1 MSEIRSTIQHNISVY
16 RKQAGL
22 TQGELAEKLHVK
34 KTSLASWEQGK
45 SLPDIDT
52 LFELCNILQVNIA
65 TISGFQP
72 PKPQHQLGGG
82 VQNAMNELFEAV
94 DSISEHSVK
103 VGHELAHSLSA
114 DETQLITDYRSLN
127 EQGQEYI
134 RQTMYMA
141 KQTHKKMP
149 DLSDLEKQA

>member
-1 MSEIRSTIQHNISVY
+1 MIFADKVVQL
-16 RKQAGL
+16 RKKSGWSQE
-22 TQGELAEKLHVK
+22 ELAEKLHVK

-52 LFELCNILQVNIA
+52 LFALCKILNIDLA
-65 TISGFQP
+65 SISGFEVDTP
-72 PKPQHQLGGG
+72 PSSECTFKTAVEQL
-82 VQNAMNELFEAV
+82 NAMSNYSAQ
-94 DSISEHSVK
+94 
-103 VGHELAHSLSA
+103 VGSELAVSLSA

-149 DLSDLEKQA
+149 DLSDMERPS

>member
-45 SLPDIDT
+45 SMPDIDT
-52 LFELCNILQVNIA
+52 LFALCDILQVNIA

-72 PKPQHQLGGG
+72 PEKQHHLGDG
-82 VQNAMNELFEAV
+82 VENAMSELFKAV
-94 DSISEHSVK
+94 DSVAEYSAK
-103 VGHELAHSLSA
+103 VGHELTPSLSD
-114 DETQLITDYRSLN
+114 DEKQLIDDYRSLN

-149 DLSDLEKQA
+149 DLSNLESQA